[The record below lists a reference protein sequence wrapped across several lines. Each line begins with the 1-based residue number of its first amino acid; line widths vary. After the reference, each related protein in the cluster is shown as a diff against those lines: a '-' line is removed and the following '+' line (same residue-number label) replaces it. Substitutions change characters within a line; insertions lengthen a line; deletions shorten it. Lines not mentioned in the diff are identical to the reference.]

1 MRKRGVAR
9 FVKWL
14 RNVDKKNHWAKKMVE
29 KLTNWELYQHNSV
42 NEYRND
48 ILTVYIQK
56 LSYVINN
63 VGNVFPIR
71 NVLN

>member
-1 MRKRGVAR
+1 M
-9 FVKWL
+9 
-14 RNVDKKNHWAKKMVE
+14 AKKPLGKQNCKK
-29 KLTNWELYQHNSV
+29 KLTNWELYQPNSV

-48 ILTVYIQK
+48 IPTVYIRK
-56 LSYVINN
+56 LSFMINN